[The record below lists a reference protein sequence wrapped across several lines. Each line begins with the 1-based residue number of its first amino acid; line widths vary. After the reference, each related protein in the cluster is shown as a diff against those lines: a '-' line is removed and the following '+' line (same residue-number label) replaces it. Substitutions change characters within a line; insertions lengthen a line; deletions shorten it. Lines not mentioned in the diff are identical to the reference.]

1 MTDQP
6 SEGRD
11 NFAPANEI
19 NEESFMPAD
28 GYGAEPEKRRSLA
41 SHHRSHRHHSSSG
54 SGSDA
59 GYSRSSGSYSSSDA
73 GYGRSAGDYSG
84 SDAGYGRSAGDYSGS
99 DAGYGRS
106 AGGYSESD
114 ASYGRSQGG
123 YNDGYSA
130 GYEAGYRS
138 SSHHSSRGD
147 YSDGYSAGYE
157 AGLRSSRS
165 SHSHHHSS
173 RYSDGYDDGYESG
186 HSSHHHSSRSSSHHS
201 SRSSSSSGSKPGRL
215 ASHHRSRHHHH
226 HHHHS
231 ESAQTDQNYVS
242 TYEALPIETG
252 RIGIGTEVET
262 VDLPLS
268 LEEMK
273 NLPYDDQAVRL
284 EDIRYADR
292 GGQPEDVYYADRGGR
307 PEDVYYADRGQRPE
321 DVYYA
326 DRGGRPEDVYYAD
339 REGRPE
345 DVYYTDSSRG
355 AGQQENKSQEMGRT
369 PGPLAST
376 IVAAS
381 AINPPKT
388 HDASTIESSG
398 SRRRRKKQQKRK
410 TILGVLAKILIVFIV
425 LIIASIGGLVYLR
438 YRGQK
443 AMSHNAADV
452 KLTMEKENTP
462 DDVEAIEDDGK
473 TITYKGEK
481 YRWNDNISTIL
492 FLGSDRT
499 VEQQEA
505 RESVIGINGQADTI
519 LLGVID
525 NKNKKISFINVNRD
539 TMTNVAQ
546 YTPDGDYAGDK
557 QMQICLAYSYGK
569 DNEEGCKMMASTVSN
584 LLYGIPIDAYARIS
598 YDAVPMLNDSVGGV
612 TVKVLE
618 DMSSA
623 DPALVKDAK
632 VTLTGSQ
639 ALRYIRWRNKMV
651 TETNE
656 LRMARQKQYFY
667 AFMNRTIEATRAD
680 FTLPLGLYNNAKP
693 YMTTDI
699 TPSRVTYLTS
709 KVLEYGVN
717 GDAIHSVAGSSN
729 DGASGLVEFHADD
742 VKLYEMILNT
752 FYNKVK

>member
-11 NFAPANEI
+11 NFEPANEI
-19 NEESFMPAD
+19 NEDSFMPDD

-54 SGSDA
+54 S
-59 GYSRSSGSYSSSDA
+59 SSGSYSGSGSYGSSGSSDVGYGRSSGDYSSSNA
-73 GYGRSAGDYSG
+73 GYGRSSGNYSSSDASYGRSSGNYSG
-84 SDAGYGRSAGDYSGS
+84 SDAGYGRSQ
-99 DAGYGRS
+99 
-106 AGGYSESD
+106 GGYS
-114 ASYGRSQGG
+114 
-123 YNDGYSA
+123 DGYSA

-138 SSHHSSRGD
+138 SRQRSSQGD
-147 YSDGYSAGYE
+147 YSDGYSAGFE
-157 AGLRSSRS
+157 AGYRSSHS

-173 RYSDGYDDGYESG
+173 HHSDGYDDGYESG
-186 HSSHHHSSRSSSHHS
+186 YSSHRHSSHRS
-201 SRSSSSSGSKPGRL
+201 SRSSSSGSGSKPGRL
-215 ASHHRSRHHHH
+215 ASHHRSRRHHHH
-226 HHHHS
+226 HHHT
-231 ESAQTDQNYVS
+231 EGVQTDQNYVS
-242 TYEALPIETG
+242 TYESLPIETG
-252 RIGIGTEVET
+252 RIGIGTDVEEVEIPPT
-262 VDLPLS
+262 

-284 EDIRYADR
+284 EDIRYA
-292 GGQPEDVYYADRGGR
+292 GSGQR

-326 DRGGRPEDVYYAD
+326 DRGQRPEDVYYAD
-339 REGRPE
+339 RGQRPE
-345 DVYYTDSSRG
+345 DVYYADRDRD
-355 AGQQENKSQEMGRT
+355 AGQRNDTGQDTVRI

-388 HDASTIESSG
+388 YDASTIESSG
-398 SRRRRKKQQKRK
+398 SRRRRKKQQKRQ
-410 TILGVLAKILIVFIV
+410 TLFGILTKILIFFIV
-425 LIIASIGGLVYLR
+425 LLIAAIGGLVFLR
-438 YRGQK
+438 VKGEQSMKHK
-443 AMSHNAADV
+443 AEDV
-452 KLTMEKENTP
+452 VLTMEKENTP
-462 DDVEAIEDDGK
+462 VDVEEIEDDGK

-481 YRWNDNISTIL
+481 YRWNDNVSTIL

-519 LLGVID
+519 LLSVID

-546 YTPDGDYAGDK
+546 YAPDGDYAGDK

-569 DNEEGCKMMASTVSN
+569 DNVQSCERMAAAVSN
-584 LLYGIPIDAYARIS
+584 LLFGIPIDSYVRIS

-612 TVKVLE
+612 KVEILE
-618 DMSSA
+618 DMSST
-623 DPALVKDAK
+623 DPTLVKGSE
-632 VTLTGSQ
+632 VMLVGSQ
-639 ALRYIRWRNKMV
+639 ALRYIRWRNYEV

-667 AFMNRTIEATRAD
+667 AFIKKTIEETRSNL
-680 FTLPLGLYNNAKP
+680 TVPLELYNNAKP
-693 YMTTDI
+693 YMTTNI

-709 KVLEYGVN
+709 KMLEYGVKD
-717 GDAIHSVAGSSN
+717 DAIHSVKGGSI
-729 DGASGLVEFHADD
+729 DGPTGLVEFYADD
-742 VKLYEMILNT
+742 DKLFEMVLDM
-752 FYNKVK
+752 FYIKANK

>member
-6 SEGRD
+6 SGGRD
-11 NFAPANEI
+11 NFEPVNEI
-19 NEESFMPAD
+19 SEESFMPEE
-28 GYGAEPEKRRSLA
+28 YPEEPVRRRSLA
-41 SHHRSHRHHSSSG
+41 SHHRSHRHHSSSD
-54 SGSDA
+54 S
-59 GYSRSSGSYSSSDA
+59 SSGSYSSTGSYSGSSGSYNSSGSGYNSSSGSLGNSSGQYSSPDA
-73 GYGRSAGDYSG
+73 GYGRSTGGYSG
-84 SDAGYGRSAGDYSGS
+84 SDAGYGLST
-99 DAGYGRS
+99 
-106 AGGYSESD
+106 GGYS
-114 ASYGRSQGG
+114 
-123 YNDGYSA
+123 DGYSA

-138 SSHHSSRGD
+138 SSHHSSQGD

-157 AGLRSSRS
+157 AGLRSS
-165 SHSHHHSS
+165 HSHSS
-173 RYSDGYDDGYESG
+173 RYSDDYDDGYESG
-186 HSSHHHSSRSSSHHS
+186 YSSHHHSSSHHSSHHHSSRS
-201 SRSSSSSGSKPGRL
+201 SSSSSGSKPGRL

-226 HHHHS
+226 HS
-231 ESAQTDQNYVS
+231 EIAQTDQNYVS

-252 RIGIGTEVET
+252 RIGIGTEVEA
-262 VDLPLS
+262 VEIPLT

-284 EDIRYADR
+284 EDIRYADH
-292 GGQPEDVYYADRGGR
+292 GQRPEDVYYADRGQK

-326 DRGGRPEDVYYAD
+326 DRGQRPENGYYSD
-339 REGRPE
+339 RGVNSEQRNNPNQ
-345 DVYYTDSSRG
+345 DTV
-355 AGQQENKSQEMGRT
+355 RT

-398 SRRRRKKQQKRK
+398 SRRRRKEQQKRR

-425 LIIASIGGLVYLR
+425 LIIAAIGGLVYLR

-443 AMSHNAADV
+443 AMSHDAADI
-452 KLTMEKENTP
+452 KLTMDKDNTP

-499 VEQQEA
+499 VEQQEQ

-569 DNEEGCKMMASTVSN
+569 DNEEGCEMMASTVSN
-584 LLYGIPIDAYARIS
+584 LLYGIPIDSYARIS

-632 VTLTGSQ
+632 VTLTGNQ

-680 FTLPLGLYNNAKP
+680 LTLPLGLYNNAKP

-709 KVLEYGVN
+709 KVLEYGVK
-717 GDAIHSVAGSSN
+717 GDAIHSVAGSST

>member
-11 NFAPANEI
+11 NFEPVNEI
-19 NEESFMPAD
+19 SEESFMPEE
-28 GYGAEPEKRRSLA
+28 YPEEPVRRRSLA
-41 SHHRSHRHHSSSG
+41 SHHRSHRHHSSS
-54 SGSDA
+54 D
-59 GYSRSSGSYSSSDA
+59 SSSDA
-73 GYGRSAGDYSG
+73 GYGRSTGGYSG
-84 SDAGYGRSAGDYSGS
+84 SDAGYGRST
-99 DAGYGRS
+99 
-106 AGGYSESD
+106 GGYS
-114 ASYGRSQGG
+114 
-123 YNDGYSA
+123 DGYSA

-138 SSHHSSRGD
+138 SRQHSSRGD

-157 AGLRSSRS
+157 AGLRSS
-165 SHSHHHSS
+165 HSHSS
-173 RYSDGYDDGYESG
+173 RYSDGYDDGYENGYRSSHHSSSH
-186 HSSHHHSSRSSSHHS
+186 HSSHHHSSRS
-201 SRSSSSSGSKPGRL
+201 SSSSSGSKPGRL

-226 HHHHS
+226 HHHHHT
-231 ESAQTDQNYVS
+231 ESPQTDQNYVS

-252 RIGIGTEVET
+252 RIGIGTEVEA
-262 VDLPLS
+262 VEIPLT

-284 EDIRYADR
+284 EDIRYADH
-292 GGQPEDVYYADRGGR
+292 GQRPEDVYYADRGQKPEDVYYADRGQR

-326 DRGGRPEDVYYAD
+326 DRGQRPENGYYSD
-339 REGRPE
+339 RGVNSEQRNNPNQ
-345 DVYYTDSSRG
+345 DTV
-355 AGQQENKSQEMGRT
+355 RT

-381 AINPPKT
+381 AVNPPKT
-388 HDASTIESSG
+388 RDASTIESSG
-398 SRRRRKKQQKRK
+398 SRRRRKKQQKRQ
-410 TILGVLAKILIVFIV
+410 TILGVLAKILIFFIV

-443 AMSHNAADV
+443 AMSHNAEDV
-452 KLTMEKENTP
+452 KLTMDKENTP

-499 VEQQEA
+499 VEQQEQ

-569 DNEEGCKMMASTVSN
+569 DNEEGCKMMASAVSN

-598 YDAVPMLNDSVGGV
+598 YDAVPMLNDSVGGFRSIQWW
-612 TVKVLE
+612 THRASL
-618 DMSSA
+618 A
-623 DPALVKDAK
+623 DLWR
-632 VTLTGSQ
+632 
-639 ALRYIRWRNKMV
+639 LRLQW
-651 TETNE
+651 
-656 LRMARQKQYFY
+656 
-667 AFMNRTIEATRAD
+667 
-680 FTLPLGLYNNAKP
+680 
-693 YMTTDI
+693 
-699 TPSRVTYLTS
+699 
-709 KVLEYGVN
+709 
-717 GDAIHSVAGSSN
+717 
-729 DGASGLVEFHADD
+729 
-742 VKLYEMILNT
+742 
-752 FYNKVK
+752 

>member
-6 SEGRD
+6 SEGRG
-11 NFAPANEI
+11 NFEPANEI
-19 NEESFMPAD
+19 SEESYIPVEE
-28 GYGAEPEKRRSLA
+28 YRAEPEVRRSLA
-41 SHHRSHRHHSSSG
+41 SHHRSHHHHSSSG
-54 SGSDA
+54 S
-59 GYSRSSGSYSSSDA
+59 SSGSYSSSGAGYSSSSGSYSSSGSGSGQYSSPDA
-73 GYGRSAGDYSG
+73 GYGRST
-84 SDAGYGRSAGDYSGS
+84 
-99 DAGYGRS
+99 
-106 AGGYSESD
+106 GGYS
-114 ASYGRSQGG
+114 
-123 YNDGYSA
+123 DGYSV

-138 SSHHSSRGD
+138 SHHSSQGN
-147 YSDGYSAGYE
+147 YSDGFSAGYE
-157 AGLRSSRS
+157 AGLRSSQSR
-165 SHSHHHSS
+165 SS

-186 HSSHHHSSRSSSHHS
+186 YRSSHHSSSHHSSHHHSSHH
-201 SRSSSSSGSKPGRL
+201 SSSSSGSKPGRL

-242 TYEALPIETG
+242 TFEALPIETG
-252 RIGIGTEVET
+252 RIGTEVET
-262 VDLPLS
+262 VDLPLT

-273 NLPYDDQAVRL
+273 NLPYEEQAVRL

-292 GGQPEDVYYADRGGR
+292 GQRPEDVYYADRGQR

-326 DRGGRPEDVYYAD
+326 DRGGRPEDTYYSD
-339 REGRPE
+339 RSASEGQRNN
-345 DVYYTDSSRG
+345 SG
-355 AGQQENKSQEMGRT
+355 QEMGRT

-398 SRRRRKKQQKRK
+398 SRRRRKKQQKRQ
-410 TILGVLAKILIVFIV
+410 TILGVLAKILIVFIL

-443 AMSHNAADV
+443 AMSHKAEDV
-452 KLTMEKENTP
+452 KLNMDKENTP

-481 YRWNDNISTIL
+481 YRWNDNVSTIL

-499 VEQQEA
+499 VEQQEQ
-505 RESVIGINGQADTI
+505 RESVIGTNGQADTI

-569 DNEEGCKMMASTVSN
+569 DNEEGCERMASTVSN

-632 VTLTGSQ
+632 VTLTGNQ
-639 ALRYIRWRNKMV
+639 ALRYIRWRNRMV

-667 AFMNRTIEATRAD
+667 AFINRTIEAPRAD
-680 FTLPLGLYNNAKP
+680 LTLPLGLYNNAKP

-709 KVLEYGVN
+709 KVLEYGVK
-717 GDAIHSVAGSSN
+717 GDAIHSVAGSST

>member
-1 MTDQP
+1 
-6 SEGRD
+6 
-11 NFAPANEI
+11 
-19 NEESFMPAD
+19 MPD
-28 GYGAEPEKRRSLA
+28 EGYGAEPEKRRSLA

-54 SGSDA
+54 S
-59 GYSRSSGSYSSSDA
+59 SSGSYSGSGSYGSSGNYSSSGGSDA
-73 GYGRSAGDYSG
+73 GYGRSSGNYSG
-84 SDAGYGRSAGDYSGS
+84 SDAGYGRSQ
-99 DAGYGRS
+99 
-106 AGGYSESD
+106 GGYS
-114 ASYGRSQGG
+114 A
-123 YNDGYSA
+123 GYSA

-138 SSHHSSRGD
+138 SRQRSSQGD
-147 YSDGYSAGYE
+147 YSDGYSAGFE
-157 AGLRSSRS
+157 AGYRSSHS
-165 SHSHHHSS
+165 SHSHHHSGHH
-173 RYSDGYDDGYESG
+173 SDGYDDGYESG
-186 HSSHHHSSRSSSHHS
+186 YSSHHHSSSHSSHRSSRS
-201 SRSSSSSGSKPGRL
+201 SSSSSGSKPGRL
-215 ASHHRSRHHHH
+215 ASHHRSRRHHHH
-226 HHHHS
+226 HHHT
-231 ESAQTDQNYVS
+231 EGVQTDQNYVS
-242 TYEALPIETG
+242 TYESLPIETG
-252 RIGIGTEVET
+252 RIGIGTDVEEVEIPPT
-262 VDLPLS
+262 

-273 NLPYDDQAVRL
+273 NLPYDDQAIRL
-284 EDIRYADR
+284 EDIHYA
-292 GGQPEDVYYADRGGR
+292 GSGQRPEGVYYADRGQR

-326 DRGGRPEDVYYAD
+326 DRGQRPEDVYYAD
-339 REGRPE
+339 RGQRPE
-345 DVYYTDSSRG
+345 DVYYADRG
-355 AGQQENKSQEMGRT
+355 RDAGQRNDTGQDTVRT

-398 SRRRRKKQQKRK
+398 SRRRRKKQQKRQ
-410 TILGVLAKILIVFIV
+410 TILGVLAKILIFFIV
-425 LIIASIGGLVYLR
+425 LIIAAIGGLVFLR

-443 AMSHNAADV
+443 AMTHDAADV

-462 DDVEAIEDDGK
+462 TEVEEIEDDGK

-499 VEQQEA
+499 VEQQEE

-525 NKNKKISFINVNRD
+525 NKNKKISFININRD
-539 TMTNVAQ
+539 TMTSVAQ

-569 DNEEGCKMMASTVSN
+569 DNEEGCERMASTVSN
-584 LLYGIPIDAYARIS
+584 LLYGIPIDSYARIS

-618 DMSSA
+618 DLSSA
-623 DPALVKDAK
+623 DPALVKDAN

-639 ALRYIRWRNKMV
+639 ALRYIRWSNKMV

-680 FTLPLGLYNNAKP
+680 LTLPLGLYNNAKP

-709 KVLEYGVN
+709 KVLEYGVS
-717 GDAIHSVAGSSN
+717 GEAIHSVAGSSI
-729 DGASGLVEFHADD
+729 DGANGLVEFHADD

-752 FYNKVK
+752 FYNKEK

>member
-1 MTDQP
+1 MADQP
-6 SEGRD
+6 SDGRG
-11 NFAPANEI
+11 NFEPANEI
-19 NEESFMPAD
+19 NEESFLSAD
-28 GYGAEPEKRRSLA
+28 GYGEEPERRRSLA

-54 SGSDA
+54 SYNGLD
-59 GYSRSSGSYSSSDA
+59 GYSSSGSYSSQDA
-73 GYGRSAGDYSG
+73 GYGRSS
-84 SDAGYGRSAGDYSGS
+84 
-99 DAGYGRS
+99 
-106 AGGYSESD
+106 GGYS
-114 ASYGRSQGG
+114 
-123 YNDGYSA
+123 DGYSA

-138 SSHHSSRGD
+138 SRHQSSRGG

-157 AGLRSSRS
+157 AGYRS
-165 SHSHHHSS
+165 SHSRHHSS

-186 HSSHHHSSRSSSHHS
+186 YSSHHS
-201 SRSSSSSGSKPGRL
+201 SRSSSHYSSRSSSSDRSSKPGRL

-226 HHHHS
+226 HHYT
-231 ESAQTDQNYVS
+231 ESGQTDQNYVS
-242 TYEALPIETG
+242 SMETVPIENG
-252 RIGIGTEVET
+252 RGRIGTEVEA
-262 VDLPLS
+262 VEIPLT
-268 LEEMK
+268 LDEMK

-284 EDIRYADR
+284 EDVR
-292 GGQPEDVYYADRGGR
+292 
-307 PEDVYYADRGQRPE
+307 YADRGQRPE

-326 DRGGRPEDVYYAD
+326 DRGQQPEDVYYTDRGQRPEDVYYAD
-339 REGRPE
+339 SGR
-345 DVYYTDSSRG
+345 DQGQRNDS
-355 AGQQENKSQEMGRT
+355 GQEIGRT

-388 HDASTIESSG
+388 HDASAIESSG
-398 SRRRRKKQQKRK
+398 SRRRRKKQQKRQ
-410 TILGVLAKILIVFIV
+410 TILGILAKILIFFIV
-425 LIIASIGGLVYLR
+425 LIIAAIGGLIFLR
-438 YRGQK
+438 IRGEQSMTHK
-443 AMSHNAADV
+443 AEEV
-452 KLTMEKENTP
+452 VLTMEHENTP
-462 DDVEAIEDDGK
+462 EEVEEIEDDGK

-481 YRWNDNISTIL
+481 YRWNDDISTIL

-499 VEQQEA
+499 VEQQQE

-525 NKNKKISFINVNRD
+525 NKNKKISFININRD
-539 TMTNVAQ
+539 TMTSVGQ

-569 DNEEGCKMMASTVSN
+569 DNEDGCKMMAAAVSN
-584 LLYGIPIDAYARIS
+584 FLYGIPIDSYARIS

-612 TVKVLE
+612 TVKVTE
-618 DMSSA
+618 DMTST
-623 DPALVKDAK
+623 DPAFVKDAN

-639 ALRYIRWRNKMV
+639 ALRYIRWRNHEV

-667 AFMNRTIEATRAD
+667 AFMNKTIEATRAD
-680 FTLPLGLYNNAKP
+680 LTLPLGLYNNAKP

-709 KVLEYGVN
+709 KVLEYGVS
-717 GDAIHSVAGSSN
+717 GEAIHSVAGSSV
-729 DGASGLVEFHADD
+729 DGASGLVEFHTDD

>member
-11 NFAPANEI
+11 NFEPVNEI
-19 NEESFMPAD
+19 SEESFMPEE
-28 GYGAEPEKRRSLA
+28 YPEEPVRRRSLA
-41 SHHRSHRHHSSSG
+41 SHHRSHRHHSSSDSS
-54 SGSDA
+54 SGS
-59 GYSRSSGSYSSSDA
+59 YSSTGSYSGSSGSYSSSDS
-73 GYGRSAGDYSG
+73 GYGRSS
-84 SDAGYGRSAGDYSGS
+84 
-99 DAGYGRS
+99 
-106 AGGYSESD
+106 GGYS
-114 ASYGRSQGG
+114 
-123 YNDGYSA
+123 DGYSA

-138 SSHHSSRGD
+138 SRHRSSQGG
-147 YSDGYSAGYE
+147 YSDGYSDGFEAGY
-157 AGLRSSRS
+157 RS

-186 HSSHHHSSRSSSHHS
+186 YSSSHHHSSHHS
-201 SRSSSSSGSKPGRL
+201 SRSSSHYSSSSSSSKPGRL

-226 HHHHS
+226 HT

-242 TYEALPIETG
+242 TVESLPIETA
-252 RIGIGTEVET
+252 RVGIGTEVEA
-262 VDLPLS
+262 VEIPLT

-284 EDIRYADR
+284 EDIRYADH
-292 GGQPEDVYYADRGGR
+292 GQRPEDVYYADRGQK

-321 DVYYA
+321 NGYYS
-326 DRGGRPEDVYYAD
+326 DRGVNSEQRNNPNQDTV
-339 REGRPE
+339 
-345 DVYYTDSSRG
+345 
-355 AGQQENKSQEMGRT
+355 RT

-381 AINPPKT
+381 AVNPPKT
-388 HDASTIESSG
+388 RDASTIESSG
-398 SRRRRKKQQKRK
+398 SRRRRKKQQKRQ
-410 TILGVLAKILIVFIV
+410 TILGVLAKILIFFIV

-443 AMSHNAADV
+443 AMSHKAEDV

-462 DDVEAIEDDGK
+462 DEVEEIEDDGK

-584 LLYGIPIDAYARIS
+584 LLYGIPIDSYARIS

-612 TVKVLE
+612 TVKVIE

-680 FTLPLGLYNNAKP
+680 LTLPLGLYNNAKP

-709 KVLEYGVN
+709 KVLEYGVK
-717 GDAIHSVAGSSN
+717 GDAIHSVAGSST

>member
-11 NFAPANEI
+11 NFEPANGI
-19 NEESFMPAD
+19 SEESYIPVEE
-28 GYGAEPEKRRSLA
+28 YRAEPEVRRSLA

-54 SGSDA
+54 S
-59 GYSRSSGSYSSSDA
+59 SSGSYSSSGAGYSSSSGSYSSSGSGSGQYSSPDA
-73 GYGRSAGDYSG
+73 GYGRST
-84 SDAGYGRSAGDYSGS
+84 
-99 DAGYGRS
+99 
-106 AGGYSESD
+106 GGYS
-114 ASYGRSQGG
+114 
-123 YNDGYSA
+123 DGYSA

-138 SSHHSSRGD
+138 SHHSSQGN
-147 YSDGYSAGYE
+147 YSDGFSAGYE
-157 AGLRSSRS
+157 AGLRSSQSR
-165 SHSHHHSS
+165 SS
-173 RYSDGYDDGYESG
+173 RYSDSYDDGYESG
-186 HSSHHHSSRSSSHHS
+186 YHSSHHSSSHHSSHHHSSHH
-201 SRSSSSSGSKPGRL
+201 SSSSSGSKPGRL

-252 RIGIGTEVET
+252 RIGTEVET
-262 VDLPLS
+262 VDLPLT

-273 NLPYDDQAVRL
+273 NLPYEEQAVRL

-292 GGQPEDVYYADRGGR
+292 GQRPEDVYYADRGQR

-326 DRGGRPEDVYYAD
+326 DRGGRPEDTYYSD
-339 REGRPE
+339 RSASEGQRNN
-345 DVYYTDSSRG
+345 S
-355 AGQQENKSQEMGRT
+355 GQEVGRT

-398 SRRRRKKQQKRK
+398 SRRRRKKQQKRQ
-410 TILGVLAKILIVFIV
+410 TILGVLAKILIVFIL

-443 AMSHNAADV
+443 AMSHKAEDV
-452 KLTMEKENTP
+452 KLTMDKENTP

-481 YRWNDNISTIL
+481 YRWNDNVSTIL

-499 VEQQEA
+499 VEQQEQ
-505 RESVIGINGQADTI
+505 RESVIGTNGQADTI

-569 DNEEGCKMMASTVSN
+569 DNEEGCERMASTVSN

-632 VTLTGSQ
+632 VTLTGNQ

-667 AFMNRTIEATRAD
+667 AFINRTIEATRAD
-680 FTLPLGLYNNAKP
+680 LTLPLGLYNNAKP

-709 KVLEYGVN
+709 KVLEYGVK
-717 GDAIHSVAGSSN
+717 GDAIHSVAGSST

>member
-11 NFAPANEI
+11 NFEPANEI
-19 NEESFMPAD
+19 NEDSFMPAD
-28 GYGAEPEKRRSLA
+28 GYGVEPVKRRSLA

-54 SGSDA
+54 SSSSGYKSSTG
-59 GYSRSSGSYSSSDA
+59 GYSGSSGSYSSTEGYSGGSGGYSGNSDSGYGRSNGSYSSSDA
-73 GYGRSAGDYSG
+73 GYGRSQ
-84 SDAGYGRSAGDYSGS
+84 
-99 DAGYGRS
+99 
-106 AGGYSESD
+106 GGYS
-114 ASYGRSQGG
+114 
-123 YNDGYSA
+123 DGYSA

-138 SSHHSSRGD
+138 SRQRSSQGD
-147 YSDGYSAGYE
+147 YSDGYSAGFE

-215 ASHHRSRHHHH
+215 ASHHRPRHHHH
-226 HHHHS
+226 HHHT
-231 ESAQTDQNYVS
+231 ERPQTDQNYVS
-242 TYEALPIETG
+242 TMEALPIETS
-252 RIGIGTEVET
+252 RIGIGTEVEA
-262 VDLPLS
+262 VEIPLT

-284 EDIRYADR
+284 EDIR
-292 GGQPEDVYYADRGGR
+292 YADRGGR

-326 DRGGRPEDVYYAD
+326 DRGQRQEDVYYADRGQRPEDVYYAD
-339 REGRPE
+339 RGQRPE
-345 DVYYTDSSRG
+345 DVYYTDSSQG
-355 AGQQENKSQEMGRT
+355 AGEQENQSQEMGRT

-388 HDASTIESSG
+388 RDASTIESSG

-410 TILGVLAKILIVFIV
+410 TILGVLAKILIFFIV

-443 AMSHNAADV
+443 AMSHKAEDV

-462 DDVEAIEDDGK
+462 DEVEEIEDDGK

-569 DNEEGCKMMASTVSN
+569 DNEEGCKMMASAVSN

-612 TVKVLE
+612 TVKVIE

-680 FTLPLGLYNNAKP
+680 LTLPLGLYNNAKP

-717 GDAIHSVAGSSN
+717 GDAIHSVAGSST

>member
-11 NFAPANEI
+11 NFEPANEI
-19 NEESFMPAD
+19 SEESYIPVEE
-28 GYGAEPEKRRSLA
+28 YRAEPEVRRSLA

-54 SGSDA
+54 S
-59 GYSRSSGSYSSSDA
+59 SSGSYSSSGAGYSSSSGSYSSSGSGSGQYSSPDA
-73 GYGRSAGDYSG
+73 GYGRST
-84 SDAGYGRSAGDYSGS
+84 
-99 DAGYGRS
+99 
-106 AGGYSESD
+106 GGYS
-114 ASYGRSQGG
+114 
-123 YNDGYSA
+123 DGYSA

-138 SSHHSSRGD
+138 SHHSSQGN
-147 YSDGYSAGYE
+147 YSDGFSAGYE
-157 AGLRSSRS
+157 AGLRSSQSR
-165 SHSHHHSS
+165 SS

-186 HSSHHHSSRSSSHHS
+186 YRSSHHSSSHHSSHHHS

-252 RIGIGTEVET
+252 RIGTEVET
-262 VDLPLS
+262 VDLPLT

-273 NLPYDDQAVRL
+273 NLPYEEQAVRL

-292 GGQPEDVYYADRGGR
+292 GQRPEDVYYADRGQR

-326 DRGGRPEDVYYAD
+326 DRGGRPEDTYYSD
-339 REGRPE
+339 RSASEGQRNN
-345 DVYYTDSSRG
+345 S
-355 AGQQENKSQEMGRT
+355 GQEVGRT

-398 SRRRRKKQQKRK
+398 SRRRRKKQQKRQ
-410 TILGVLAKILIVFIV
+410 TILGVLAKILIVFIL

-443 AMSHNAADV
+443 AMSHKAEDV
-452 KLTMEKENTP
+452 KLTMDKENTP

-481 YRWNDNISTIL
+481 YRWNDNVSTIL

-499 VEQQEA
+499 VEQQEQ
-505 RESVIGINGQADTI
+505 RESVIGTNGQADTI

-632 VTLTGSQ
+632 VTLTGNQ
-639 ALRYIRWRNKMV
+639 ALRYVRWRNKMV

-656 LRMARQKQYFY
+656 LRLARQKQYFY
-667 AFMNRTIEATRAD
+667 AFINRTIEATRAD
-680 FTLPLGLYNNAKP
+680 LTLPLGLYNNAKP

-709 KVLEYGVN
+709 KVLEYGVK
-717 GDAIHSVAGSSN
+717 GDAIHSVAGSST

>member
-1 MTDQP
+1 
-6 SEGRD
+6 
-11 NFAPANEI
+11 
-19 NEESFMPAD
+19 MPAD

-59 GYSRSSGSYSSSDA
+59 GYSRSSGSYSS
-73 GYGRSAGDYSG
+73 

>member
-11 NFAPANEI
+11 NFEPANEI
-19 NEESFMPAD
+19 NEESYIPVEE
-28 GYGAEPEKRRSLA
+28 YRAEPEIRRSLA

-54 SGSDA
+54 SSSESYSSSGA
-59 GYSRSSGSYSSSDA
+59 GYSSSSGSYSSSGSGSGQYSSPDA
-73 GYGRSAGDYSG
+73 GYGRSTG
-84 SDAGYGRSAGDYSGS
+84 GYG
-99 DAGYGRS
+99 
-106 AGGYSESD
+106 
-114 ASYGRSQGG
+114 
-123 YNDGYSA
+123 DGYSA

-138 SSHHSSRGD
+138 SHHSSQGN
-147 YSDGYSAGYE
+147 YSDGFSAGYE
-157 AGLRSSRS
+157 AGLRSSQSR
-165 SHSHHHSS
+165 SS
-173 RYSDGYDDGYESG
+173 RYSDSYDDGYESG
-186 HSSHHHSSRSSSHHS
+186 YHSSHHSSSHHSSHHHSSHH
-201 SRSSSSSGSKPGRL
+201 SSSSSGSKPGRL

-252 RIGIGTEVET
+252 RIGTEVET
-262 VDLPLS
+262 VDLPLT

-273 NLPYDDQAVRL
+273 NLPYEEQAVRL

-292 GGQPEDVYYADRGGR
+292 GQRPEDVYYADRGQR

-326 DRGGRPEDVYYAD
+326 DRGGRPEDTYYSD
-339 REGRPE
+339 RSASEGQRNN
-345 DVYYTDSSRG
+345 S
-355 AGQQENKSQEMGRT
+355 GQEVGRT

-398 SRRRRKKQQKRK
+398 SRRRRKKQQKRQ
-410 TILGVLAKILIVFIV
+410 TILGVLAKILIVFIL

-443 AMSHNAADV
+443 AMSHKAEDV
-452 KLTMEKENTP
+452 KLTMDKENTP

-481 YRWNDNISTIL
+481 YRWNDNVSTIL

-499 VEQQEA
+499 VEQQEQ
-505 RESVIGINGQADTI
+505 RESVIGTNGQADTI

-569 DNEEGCKMMASTVSN
+569 DNEEGCERMASTVSN

-632 VTLTGSQ
+632 VTLTGNQ

-667 AFMNRTIEATRAD
+667 AFINRTIEATRAD
-680 FTLPLGLYNNAKP
+680 LTLPLGLYNNAKP

-709 KVLEYGVN
+709 KVLEYGVK
-717 GDAIHSVAGSSN
+717 GDAIHSVAGSST

>member
-6 SEGRD
+6 SEGRG
-11 NFAPANEI
+11 NFEPANEI
-19 NEESFMPAD
+19 SEESYIPVEE
-28 GYGAEPEKRRSLA
+28 YRAEPEVRRSLA

-54 SGSDA
+54 S
-59 GYSRSSGSYSSSDA
+59 SSGSYSSSGAGYSSSSGSYSSSGSGSGQYSSPDA
-73 GYGRSAGDYSG
+73 GYGRST
-84 SDAGYGRSAGDYSGS
+84 
-99 DAGYGRS
+99 
-106 AGGYSESD
+106 GGYS
-114 ASYGRSQGG
+114 
-123 YNDGYSA
+123 DGYSV

-138 SSHHSSRGD
+138 SHHSSQGN
-147 YSDGYSAGYE
+147 YSDGFSAGYE
-157 AGLRSSRS
+157 AGLRNSQSR
-165 SHSHHHSS
+165 SS

-186 HSSHHHSSRSSSHHS
+186 YSSSRHHSSRSSSHHHS
-201 SRSSSSSGSKPGRL
+201 SHHSSSSSGSKPGRL

-252 RIGIGTEVET
+252 RIGTEVET
-262 VDLPLS
+262 VDLPLT

-273 NLPYDDQAVRL
+273 NLPYEEQAVR
-284 EDIRYADR
+284 
-292 GGQPEDVYYADRGGR
+292 PEDMYYADRGQRPEEVYYAERGQR

-321 DVYYA
+321 DM
-326 DRGGRPEDVYYAD
+326 YYAD

-345 DVYYTDSSRG
+345 DTYYSDRSASE
-355 AGQQENKSQEMGRT
+355 GQRNNSGQEVGRT

-398 SRRRRKKQQKRK
+398 SRRRRKKQQKRQ
-410 TILGVLAKILIVFIV
+410 TILGVLAKILIVFIL

-443 AMSHNAADV
+443 AMSHNAEDV
-452 KLTMEKENTP
+452 KLTMDKENTP

-499 VEQQEA
+499 VEQQEQ

-569 DNEEGCKMMASTVSN
+569 DNEEGCERMASTVSN

-632 VTLTGSQ
+632 VTLTGNQ
-639 ALRYIRWRNKMV
+639 ALRYIRWRNPMV

-667 AFMNRTIEATRAD
+667 AFINRTIEATRAD
-680 FTLPLGLYNNAKP
+680 LTLPLGLYNNAKP

-709 KVLEYGVN
+709 KVLEYGVK
-717 GDAIHSVAGSSN
+717 GDSIHSVAGSST

>member
-1 MTDQP
+1 
-6 SEGRD
+6 
-11 NFAPANEI
+11 
-19 NEESFMPAD
+19 MPAE
-28 GYGAEPEKRRSLA
+28 GYGEEPEVRRSLA
-41 SHHRSHRHHSSSG
+41 SHHRSHHHHSSSD
-54 SGSDA
+54 SGPDA
-59 GYSRSSGSYSSSDA
+59 GYSRSSGSYSRTGTVYSGSSGGYNSTEVYSGNSGGYRSSDS
-73 GYGRSAGDYSG
+73 GYGRNLGG
-84 SDAGYGRSAGDYSGS
+84 S
-99 DAGYGRS
+99 
-106 AGGYSESD
+106 SESD
-114 ASYGRSQGG
+114 TGFDRSQSG
-123 YNDGYSA
+123 YSDGYSA
-130 GYEAGYRS
+130 GYEAGYHS
-138 SSHHSSRGD
+138 SRQHSSRGD

-157 AGLRSSRS
+157 AGLRS

-186 HSSHHHSSRSSSHHS
+186 HSSHHHSSRSSSHYS
-201 SRSSSSSGSKPGRL
+201 DRSSSSSGSKPGRL
-215 ASHHRSRHHHH
+215 ASHHRPRHHHH
-226 HHHHS
+226 HHHHT
-231 ESAQTDQNYVS
+231 ESPQTDQNYVS

-252 RIGIGTEVET
+252 RIGIGTEVEA
-262 VDLPLS
+262 VEIPLT

-284 EDIRYADR
+284 EDIRYADH
-292 GGQPEDVYYADRGGR
+292 GQR

-326 DRGGRPEDVYYAD
+326 DRA
-339 REGRPE
+339 
-345 DVYYTDSSRG
+345 
-355 AGQQENKSQEMGRT
+355 QQENQSQEMGRT

-410 TILGVLAKILIVFIV
+410 TILGVLAKILIFFIV

-462 DDVEAIEDDGK
+462 DEVEEIEDDGK
-473 TITYKGEK
+473 IITYKGEK

-612 TVKVLE
+612 TVKVIE

-632 VTLTGSQ
+632 VTLNGSQ
-639 ALRYIRWRNKMV
+639 ALRYIRWRNKSV

-680 FTLPLGLYNNAKP
+680 LTLPLGLYNNAKP

-717 GDAIHSVAGSSN
+717 GDAIHSVAGSST

>member
-6 SEGRD
+6 SEGRG
-11 NFAPANEI
+11 NFEPANEI
-19 NEESFMPAD
+19 SEESYIPVEE
-28 GYGAEPEKRRSLA
+28 YRAEPEVRRSLA
-41 SHHRSHRHHSSSG
+41 SHHRSHHHHSSSG
-54 SGSDA
+54 S
-59 GYSRSSGSYSSSDA
+59 SSGSYSSSGAGYSSSSGSYSSSGSGSGQYSSPDA
-73 GYGRSAGDYSG
+73 GYGRST
-84 SDAGYGRSAGDYSGS
+84 
-99 DAGYGRS
+99 
-106 AGGYSESD
+106 GGYS
-114 ASYGRSQGG
+114 
-123 YNDGYSA
+123 DGYSV

-138 SSHHSSRGD
+138 SHHSSQGN
-147 YSDGYSAGYE
+147 YSDGFSAGYE
-157 AGLRSSRS
+157 AGLRSSQSR
-165 SHSHHHSS
+165 SS

-186 HSSHHHSSRSSSHHS
+186 YRSSHHSSSHHSSHHHSSHH
-201 SRSSSSSGSKPGRL
+201 SSSSSGSKPGRL

-242 TYEALPIETG
+242 TFEALPIETG
-252 RIGIGTEVET
+252 RIGTEVET
-262 VDLPLS
+262 VDLPLT

-273 NLPYDDQAVRL
+273 NLPYEEQAVRL

-292 GGQPEDVYYADRGGR
+292 GQRPEDVYYADRGQRPEDVYYADRGQR

-326 DRGGRPEDVYYAD
+326 DRGGRPEDTYYSD
-339 REGRPE
+339 RSASEGQRNN
-345 DVYYTDSSRG
+345 S
-355 AGQQENKSQEMGRT
+355 GQEVGRT

-388 HDASTIESSG
+388 LDASTIESSG
-398 SRRRRKKQQKRK
+398 SRRRRKKQQKRQ
-410 TILGVLAKILIVFIV
+410 TILGVLAKILIVFIL

-443 AMSHNAADV
+443 AMSHKAEDV
-452 KLTMEKENTP
+452 KLNMDKENTP

-481 YRWNDNISTIL
+481 YRWNDNVSTIL

-499 VEQQEA
+499 VEQQEQ
-505 RESVIGINGQADTI
+505 RESVIGTNGQADTI

-569 DNEEGCKMMASTVSN
+569 DNEEGCERMASTVSN

-632 VTLTGSQ
+632 VTLTGNQ
-639 ALRYIRWRNKMV
+639 ALRYIRWRNRMV

-667 AFMNRTIEATRAD
+667 AFINRTIEATRAD
-680 FTLPLGLYNNAKP
+680 LTLPLGLYNNAKP

-709 KVLEYGVN
+709 KVLEYGVK
-717 GDAIHSVAGSSN
+717 GDAIHSVAGSST

>member
-6 SEGRD
+6 SEGRG
-11 NFAPANEI
+11 NFEPANEI
-19 NEESFMPAD
+19 SEESYIPVEE
-28 GYGAEPEKRRSLA
+28 YRAEPEVRRSLA

-54 SGSDA
+54 S
-59 GYSRSSGSYSSSDA
+59 SSGSYSSSGAGYSSSTGSYSSSGSLGSSSGQYSSPDA
-73 GYGRSAGDYSG
+73 GYGRSTGGYSG
-84 SDAGYGRSAGDYSGS
+84 SEAGYGRST
-99 DAGYGRS
+99 
-106 AGGYSESD
+106 GGYS
-114 ASYGRSQGG
+114 
-123 YNDGYSA
+123 DGYSA

-138 SSHHSSRGD
+138 SHHSSQGN
-147 YSDGYSAGYE
+147 YSDGFSAGYE
-157 AGLRSSRS
+157 AGLRNSQSR
-165 SHSHHHSS
+165 SS

-186 HSSHHHSSRSSSHHS
+186 YSSSRHHSSRSSSHHHS
-201 SRSSSSSGSKPGRL
+201 SHHSSSSSGSKPGRL

-252 RIGIGTEVET
+252 RIGTEVET
-262 VDLPLS
+262 VDLPLT

-273 NLPYDDQAVRL
+273 NLPYEEQAVRL

-292 GGQPEDVYYADRGGR
+292 GQRPEDVYYADRGQRPEDVYYADRGQQ

-326 DRGGRPEDVYYAD
+326 DRGGRPEDTYYSD
-339 REGRPE
+339 RSASEGQRNN
-345 DVYYTDSSRG
+345 S
-355 AGQQENKSQEMGRT
+355 GQEVGRT

-398 SRRRRKKQQKRK
+398 SRRRRKKQQKRQ
-410 TILGVLAKILIVFIV
+410 TILGVLAKILIVFIL

-443 AMSHNAADV
+443 AMSHKAEDV
-452 KLTMEKENTP
+452 KLTMDKENTP

-481 YRWNDNISTIL
+481 YRWNDNVSTIL

-499 VEQQEA
+499 VEQQEQ
-505 RESVIGINGQADTI
+505 RESVIGTNGQADTI

-569 DNEEGCKMMASTVSN
+569 DNEEGCERMASTVSN

-632 VTLTGSQ
+632 VTLTGNQ

-667 AFMNRTIEATRAD
+667 AFINRTIEATRAD
-680 FTLPLGLYNNAKP
+680 LTLPLGLYNNAKP

-709 KVLEYGVN
+709 KVLEYGVK
-717 GDAIHSVAGSSN
+717 GDAIHSVAGSST

>member
-6 SEGRD
+6 SGGRD
-11 NFAPANEI
+11 NFEPASEI
-19 NEESFMPAD
+19 SEESYIPVEE
-28 GYGAEPEKRRSLA
+28 YRAEPEVRRSLA
-41 SHHRSHRHHSSSG
+41 SHHRSHRHHSSSD
-54 SGSDA
+54 S
-59 GYSRSSGSYSSSDA
+59 SSGSYSSTGSYSGSSGSYNSSGSGYNSSSGSLGNSSGQYSSPDA
-73 GYGRSAGDYSG
+73 GYGRSTGGYSG
-84 SDAGYGRSAGDYSGS
+84 SDAGYGLST
-99 DAGYGRS
+99 
-106 AGGYSESD
+106 GGYS
-114 ASYGRSQGG
+114 
-123 YNDGYSA
+123 DGYSA

-138 SSHHSSRGD
+138 SSHHSSQGD

-157 AGLRSSRS
+157 AGLRSSHS

-186 HSSHHHSSRSSSHHS
+186 HSSHHHSSRSSSHYS

-226 HHHHS
+226 HHHT
-231 ESAQTDQNYVS
+231 ESPQTDQNYVN
-242 TYEALPIETG
+242 TVEALPIENG
-252 RIGIGTEVET
+252 RIGIGTDVEA
-262 VDLPLS
+262 VEIPLT

-284 EDIRYADR
+284 EDIRYADH
-292 GGQPEDVYYADRGGR
+292 GQRPEDVYYADRGQKPEDVYYADRGQR

-326 DRGGRPEDVYYAD
+326 DRGQRPEDGYYSD
-339 REGRPE
+339 RGVNSEQRNNPNQ
-345 DVYYTDSSRG
+345 DV
-355 AGQQENKSQEMGRT
+355 GRT

-388 HDASTIESSG
+388 RDASTIESSG
-398 SRRRRKKQQKRK
+398 SRRRRKKQQKRQ
-410 TILGVLAKILIVFIV
+410 TILGVLAKILIFFIV

-443 AMSHNAADV
+443 AMSHNAEDV
-452 KLTMEKENTP
+452 KLTMDKENTP

-499 VEQQEA
+499 VEQQEK

-584 LLYGIPIDAYARIS
+584 LLYGIPIDSYARIS

-632 VTLTGSQ
+632 VTLTGNQ

-680 FTLPLGLYNNAKP
+680 LTLPLGLYNNAKP

-709 KVLEYGVN
+709 KVLEYGVK
-717 GDAIHSVAGSSN
+717 GDAIHSVAGSST

>member
-11 NFAPANEI
+11 NFEPVNEI
-19 NEESFMPAD
+19 SEESYIPVEE
-28 GYGAEPEKRRSLA
+28 YREEPEVRRSLA

-54 SGSDA
+54 S
-59 GYSRSSGSYSSSDA
+59 SSGSYSSTES
-73 GYGRSAGDYSG
+73 YSGSSGSYNSTEAYSGG
-84 SDAGYGRSAGDYSGS
+84 SDAGYGRSSGSYGGS

-106 AGGYSESD
+106 SGGYGGSD
-114 ASYGRSQGG
+114 TGYGRSSGG
-123 YNDGYSA
+123 YDDGYSA

-138 SSHHSSRGD
+138 SRQHSSQGD
-147 YSDGYSAGYE
+147 YSDGFSAGYE
-157 AGLRSSRS
+157 AGYRS
-165 SHSHHHSS
+165 SHSSHSRHHSS
-173 RYSDGYDDGYESG
+173 RYSDDYDDGYESG
-186 HSSHHHSSRSSSHHS
+186 YSSHHHSSRSSRHHS
-201 SRSSSSSGSKPGRL
+201 SRSSSSSSGSKPGRL

-226 HHHHS
+226 HHS
-231 ESAQTDQNYVS
+231 EIAQTDQNYVS

-252 RIGIGTEVET
+252 RIGIGTEVEA
-262 VDLPLS
+262 VEIPLT

-292 GGQPEDVYYADRGGR
+292 GQRPEDVYYADRGQRPEDVYYADRGQR

-326 DRGGRPEDVYYAD
+326 DRGGHPEDTYYSD
-339 REGRPE
+339 RSVSEGQRNN
-345 DVYYTDSSRG
+345 SG
-355 AGQQENKSQEMGRT
+355 QEMGRT

-388 HDASTIESSG
+388 RDASTIESSG
-398 SRRRRKKQQKRK
+398 SRRRRKKQQKRQ
-410 TILGVLAKILIVFIV
+410 TILGVLAKILIFFIV

-443 AMSHNAADV
+443 AMSHNAEDV
-452 KLTMEKENTP
+452 KLTMDKENTP

-499 VEQQEA
+499 VEQQEK

-569 DNEEGCKMMASTVSN
+569 DNEEGCEMMASTVSN
-584 LLYGIPIDAYARIS
+584 LLYGIPIDSYARIS

-632 VTLTGSQ
+632 VTLTGNQ

-680 FTLPLGLYNNAKP
+680 LTLPLGLYNNAKP

-709 KVLEYGVN
+709 KVLEYGVK
-717 GDAIHSVAGSSN
+717 GDAIHSVAGSST

>member
-11 NFAPANEI
+11 NFEPANEI
-19 NEESFMPAD
+19 NEDSFMPDD

-54 SGSDA
+54 SSSSSYRSSTG
-59 GYSRSSGSYSSSDA
+59 GYSGSSGSYNSTEVYSGSSGGYSGNSDSGYGRSNGSYSSSDA
-73 GYGRSAGDYSG
+73 GYGRSQ
-84 SDAGYGRSAGDYSGS
+84 
-99 DAGYGRS
+99 
-106 AGGYSESD
+106 GGYS
-114 ASYGRSQGG
+114 
-123 YNDGYSA
+123 DGYSA

-138 SSHHSSRGD
+138 SRQRSSQGD
-147 YSDGYSAGYE
+147 YSDGYSAGFE
-157 AGLRSSRS
+157 AGYRSSHS

-173 RYSDGYDDGYESG
+173 HHSDGYDDGYESG
-186 HSSHHHSSRSSSHHS
+186 YSSSRHHSSRSSSHHS
-201 SRSSSSSGSKPGRL
+201 SRSSSSSSGSKPGRL

-226 HHHHS
+226 HHS
-231 ESAQTDQNYVS
+231 ESPQTDQNYVS
-242 TYEALPIETG
+242 TVESLPIEAD
-252 RIGIGTEVET
+252 RIGIGTDVEA
-262 VDLPLS
+262 VEIPLT

-273 NLPYDDQAVRL
+273 NLPYDDQTIRL
-284 EDIRYADR
+284 EDIRYA
-292 GGQPEDVYYADRGGR
+292 GS
-307 PEDVYYADRGQRPE
+307 GQRPE

-326 DRGGRPEDVYYAD
+326 DRGGSPENGYYSD
-339 REGRPE
+339 RSVNSEQRSNSNQ
-345 DVYYTDSSRG
+345 DTV
-355 AGQQENKSQEMGRT
+355 RT

-398 SRRRRKKQQKRK
+398 SRRRRKKQQKRQ
-410 TILGVLAKILIVFIV
+410 TILGVLAKILIFFIV
-425 LIIASIGGLVYLR
+425 LIIAAIGGLVYLR

-443 AMSHNAADV
+443 AMSHDAEEV

-462 DDVEAIEDDGK
+462 AEVEEIEDDGK

-499 VEQQEA
+499 VEQQEE

-525 NKNKKISFINVNRD
+525 NKNKKISFININRD
-539 TMTNVAQ
+539 TMTSVAQ

-569 DNEEGCKMMASTVSN
+569 DNEEGCERMASTVSN
-584 LLYGIPIDAYARIS
+584 LLYGIPIDSYARIS

-618 DMSSA
+618 DLSSA
-623 DPALVKDAK
+623 DPALVKDAN

-680 FTLPLGLYNNAKP
+680 LTLPLGLYNNAKP

-709 KVLEYGVN
+709 KVLEYGVS
-717 GDAIHSVAGSSN
+717 GDSIHSVAGSSI

>member
-6 SEGRD
+6 SGGRD
-11 NFAPANEI
+11 NYEPANEI
-19 NEESFMPAD
+19 SEENFMSEEYPE
-28 GYGAEPEKRRSLA
+28 EPVRRRSLA
-41 SHHRSHRHHSSSG
+41 SHHRSHRHHSSSD
-54 SGSDA
+54 S
-59 GYSRSSGSYSSSDA
+59 SSGSYSSTGSYSGSSGSYNSSGSGYNSSSGSLGNSSGQYSSPDA
-73 GYGRSAGDYSG
+73 GYGRSTGGYSG
-84 SDAGYGRSAGDYSGS
+84 SDAGYGLST
-99 DAGYGRS
+99 
-106 AGGYSESD
+106 GGYS
-114 ASYGRSQGG
+114 
-123 YNDGYSA
+123 DGYSA

-138 SSHHSSRGD
+138 SSHHSSQGD

-157 AGLRSSRS
+157 AGLRSS
-165 SHSHHHSS
+165 HSHSS

-186 HSSHHHSSRSSSHHS
+186 YRSSHHSSSHHSSHHHSSRS
-201 SRSSSSSGSKPGRL
+201 SSSSSGSKPGRL

-231 ESAQTDQNYVS
+231 EIAQTDQNYVS

-252 RIGIGTEVET
+252 RIGIGTEVEA
-262 VDLPLS
+262 VEIPLT

-292 GGQPEDVYYADRGGR
+292 GQR

-326 DRGGRPEDVYYAD
+326 DRGQRPEDVYYAD
-339 REGRPE
+339 RGQRQEDVYYADRGGRPE
-345 DVYYTDSSRG
+345 DTYYSDRSISE
-355 AGQQENKSQEMGRT
+355 GQRNNSGQELGRT

-381 AINPPKT
+381 AVNPPKT
-388 HDASTIESSG
+388 RDASTIESSG
-398 SRRRRKKQQKRK
+398 SRRRRKKQQKRQ
-410 TILGVLAKILIVFIV
+410 TILGVLAKILIFFIV

-443 AMSHNAADV
+443 AMSHNAEDV
-452 KLTMEKENTP
+452 KLTMDKENTP

-499 VEQQEA
+499 VEQQEK

-584 LLYGIPIDAYARIS
+584 LLYGIPIDSYARIS

-632 VTLTGSQ
+632 VTLTGNQ

-680 FTLPLGLYNNAKP
+680 LTLPLGLYNNAKP

-709 KVLEYGVN
+709 KVLEYGVK
-717 GDAIHSVAGSSN
+717 GDAIHSVAGSST

>member
-11 NFAPANEI
+11 NFEPANEI
-19 NEESFMPAD
+19 NEDSFMPAD
-28 GYGAEPEKRRSLA
+28 GYGVEPVKRRSLA

-54 SGSDA
+54 SSSSGYKSSTG
-59 GYSRSSGSYSSSDA
+59 GYSGSSGSYSSTEGYSGGSGGYSGNSDSGYGRSNGSYSSSDA
-73 GYGRSAGDYSG
+73 GYGRSQ
-84 SDAGYGRSAGDYSGS
+84 
-99 DAGYGRS
+99 
-106 AGGYSESD
+106 GGYS
-114 ASYGRSQGG
+114 
-123 YNDGYSA
+123 DGYSA

-138 SSHHSSRGD
+138 SRQRSSQGD
-147 YSDGYSAGYE
+147 YSDGYSAGFE

-215 ASHHRSRHHHH
+215 ASHHRPRHHHH
-226 HHHHS
+226 HHHT
-231 ESAQTDQNYVS
+231 ERPQTDQNYVS
-242 TYEALPIETG
+242 TMEALPIETS
-252 RIGIGTEVET
+252 RIGIGTEVEA
-262 VDLPLS
+262 VEIPLT

-284 EDIRYADR
+284 EDIR
-292 GGQPEDVYYADRGGR
+292 YADRGGR

-326 DRGGRPEDVYYAD
+326 DRGQRQEDVYYADRGQRPEDVYYAD
-339 REGRPE
+339 RGQRPE
-345 DVYYTDSSRG
+345 DVYYTDSSQG
-355 AGQQENKSQEMGRT
+355 AGEQENQSQEMGRT

-388 HDASTIESSG
+388 RDASTIESSG

-410 TILGVLAKILIVFIV
+410 TILGVLAKILIFFIV

-443 AMSHNAADV
+443 AMSHKAEDV

-462 DDVEAIEDDGK
+462 DEVEEIEDDGK

-569 DNEEGCKMMASTVSN
+569 DNEEGCKMMASAVSN

-612 TVKVLE
+612 TVKVIE

-656 LRMARQKQYFY
+656 LRMVRQKQYFY

-680 FTLPLGLYNNAKP
+680 LTLPLGLYNNAKP

-717 GDAIHSVAGSSN
+717 GDAIHSVAGSST

>member
-11 NFAPANEI
+11 NFEPANGI
-19 NEESFMPAD
+19 SEESYIPVEE
-28 GYGAEPEKRRSLA
+28 YRAEPEVRRSLA

-54 SGSDA
+54 S
-59 GYSRSSGSYSSSDA
+59 SSGSYSSSGAGYSSSSGSYSSSGSGSGQYSSPDA
-73 GYGRSAGDYSG
+73 GYGRST
-84 SDAGYGRSAGDYSGS
+84 
-99 DAGYGRS
+99 
-106 AGGYSESD
+106 GGYS
-114 ASYGRSQGG
+114 
-123 YNDGYSA
+123 DGYSA

-138 SSHHSSRGD
+138 SHHSSQGN
-147 YSDGYSAGYE
+147 YSDGFSAGYE
-157 AGLRSSRS
+157 AGLRSSQSR
-165 SHSHHHSS
+165 SS
-173 RYSDGYDDGYESG
+173 RYSDSYDDGYESG
-186 HSSHHHSSRSSSHHS
+186 YHSSHHSSSHHSSHHHSSHH
-201 SRSSSSSGSKPGRL
+201 SSSSSGSKPGRL

-231 ESAQTDQNYVS
+231 ESAQTDQNYVG

-252 RIGIGTEVET
+252 RIGTEVET
-262 VDLPLS
+262 VDLPLT

-273 NLPYDDQAVRL
+273 NLPYEEQAVRL

-292 GGQPEDVYYADRGGR
+292 GQRPEDVYYADRGQR

-326 DRGGRPEDVYYAD
+326 DRGGRPEDTYYSD
-339 REGRPE
+339 RSASEGQRNN
-345 DVYYTDSSRG
+345 S
-355 AGQQENKSQEMGRT
+355 GQEVGRT

-398 SRRRRKKQQKRK
+398 SRRRRKKQQKRQ
-410 TILGVLAKILIVFIV
+410 TILGVLAKILIVFIL

-443 AMSHNAADV
+443 AMSHKAEDV
-452 KLTMEKENTP
+452 KLTMDKENTP

-481 YRWNDNISTIL
+481 YRWNDNVSTIL

-499 VEQQEA
+499 VEQQEQ
-505 RESVIGINGQADTI
+505 RESVIGTNGQADTI

-569 DNEEGCKMMASTVSN
+569 DNEEGCERMASTVSN

-623 DPALVKDAK
+623 DPALIKDAK
-632 VTLTGSQ
+632 VTLTGNQ

-667 AFMNRTIEATRAD
+667 AFINRTIEATRAD
-680 FTLPLGLYNNAKP
+680 LTLPLGLYNNAKP

-709 KVLEYGVN
+709 KVLEYGVK
-717 GDAIHSVAGSSN
+717 GDAIHSVAGSST

>member
-1 MTDQP
+1 MADQP
-6 SEGRD
+6 SDGRE
-11 NFAPANEI
+11 NFEPANEI
-19 NEESFMPAD
+19 NEESFLSAD
-28 GYGAEPEKRRSLA
+28 GYGEEPERRRSLA

-54 SGSDA
+54 S
-59 GYSRSSGSYSSSDA
+59 YSSSDS
-73 GYGRSAGDYSG
+73 GYGRSS
-84 SDAGYGRSAGDYSGS
+84 
-99 DAGYGRS
+99 
-106 AGGYSESD
+106 GGYS
-114 ASYGRSQGG
+114 
-123 YNDGYSA
+123 DGYSA

-138 SSHHSSRGD
+138 SHSR
-147 YSDGYSAGYE
+147 
-157 AGLRSSRS
+157 
-165 SHSHHHSS
+165 HHSS

-186 HSSHHHSSRSSSHHS
+186 YSSHHSSHHS
-201 SRSSSSSGSKPGRL
+201 SRSSSHYSSSSDRSSKPGRL

-226 HHHHS
+226 HHYT
-231 ESAQTDQNYVS
+231 ESGQTDQNYVS
-242 TYEALPIETG
+242 SMETVPIETG
-252 RIGIGTEVET
+252 RGRIGTEVEA
-262 VDLPLS
+262 VEIPLT
-268 LEEMK
+268 LDDMK

-284 EDIRYADR
+284 EDVR
-292 GGQPEDVYYADRGGR
+292 
-307 PEDVYYADRGQRPE
+307 YADRGQRPE

-326 DRGGRPEDVYYAD
+326 DSGRDQ
-339 REGRPE
+339 GRRN
-345 DVYYTDSSRG
+345 DS
-355 AGQQENKSQEMGRT
+355 GQEIGRA

-388 HDASTIESSG
+388 HDASAIESSG
-398 SRRRRKKQQKRK
+398 SRRRRKKQQKRQ
-410 TILGVLAKILIVFIV
+410 TILGILAKILIFFIV
-425 LIIASIGGLVYLR
+425 LIIAAIGGLIFLR
-438 YRGQK
+438 IRGEQSMTHK
-443 AMSHNAADV
+443 AEEV
-452 KLTMEKENTP
+452 VLTMEHENTP
-462 DDVEAIEDDGK
+462 EEVEEIEDDGK

-481 YRWNDNISTIL
+481 YRWNDDISTIL

-499 VEQQEA
+499 VEQQQE

-525 NKNKKISFINVNRD
+525 NKNKKISFININRD
-539 TMTNVAQ
+539 TMTSVGQ

-569 DNEEGCKMMASTVSN
+569 DNEDGCKMMAAAVSN
-584 LLYGIPIDAYARIS
+584 FLYGIPIDSYARIS

-612 TVKVLE
+612 TVKVTE
-618 DMSSA
+618 DMTST
-623 DPALVKDAK
+623 DPAFVKDAN

-639 ALRYIRWRNKMV
+639 ALRYIRWRNHEV

-667 AFMNRTIEATRAD
+667 AFMNKTIEATRAD
-680 FTLPLGLYNNAKP
+680 LTLPLGLYNNAKP

-709 KVLEYGVN
+709 KVLEYGVS
-717 GDAIHSVAGSSN
+717 GEAIHSVAGSSI

>member
-1 MTDQP
+1 VNT
-6 SEGRD
+6 
-11 NFAPANEI
+11 
-19 NEESFMPAD
+19 
-28 GYGAEPEKRRSLA
+28 
-41 SHHRSHRHHSSSG
+41 
-54 SGSDA
+54 
-59 GYSRSSGSYSSSDA
+59 
-73 GYGRSAGDYSG
+73 
-84 SDAGYGRSAGDYSGS
+84 
-99 DAGYGRS
+99 
-106 AGGYSESD
+106 
-114 ASYGRSQGG
+114 
-123 YNDGYSA
+123 
-130 GYEAGYRS
+130 
-138 SSHHSSRGD
+138 
-147 YSDGYSAGYE
+147 
-157 AGLRSSRS
+157 
-165 SHSHHHSS
+165 
-173 RYSDGYDDGYESG
+173 
-186 HSSHHHSSRSSSHHS
+186 
-201 SRSSSSSGSKPGRL
+201 
-215 ASHHRSRHHHH
+215 
-226 HHHHS
+226 
-231 ESAQTDQNYVS
+231 V
-242 TYEALPIETG
+242 EALPIETG
-252 RIGIGTEVET
+252 RIGIGTDVEA
-262 VDLPLS
+262 VEIPLT

-292 GGQPEDVYYADRGGR
+292 GGR
-307 PEDVYYADRGQRPE
+307 PEDVYYADRVQRPEDVYYADRVQRPE

-326 DRGGRPEDVYYAD
+326 DRGGRPEDTYYSD
-339 REGRPE
+339 RSVSEGQRNN
-345 DVYYTDSSRG
+345 SG
-355 AGQQENKSQEMGRT
+355 QEMGRT

-381 AINPPKT
+381 AVNPPKT

-398 SRRRRKKQQKRK
+398 SRQRRKKQQKRQ
-410 TILGVLAKILIVFIV
+410 TILGVLAKILIFFIV
-425 LIIASIGGLVYLR
+425 LIIAAIGGLVYLR

-443 AMSHNAADV
+443 VMSHDAADI
-452 KLTMEKENTP
+452 KLTMDKDNTP

-632 VTLTGSQ
+632 VTLTGNQ

-680 FTLPLGLYNNAKP
+680 LTLPLGLYNNAKP

-717 GDAIHSVAGSSN
+717 GDAIHSVAGSST

>member
-6 SEGRD
+6 SEGRG
-11 NFAPANEI
+11 NFEPVNEI
-19 NEESFMPAD
+19 SEESYIPVEE
-28 GYGAEPEKRRSLA
+28 YRAEPEVRRSLA
-41 SHHRSHRHHSSSG
+41 SHHRSHRHHSSS
-54 SGSDA
+54 D
-59 GYSRSSGSYSSSDA
+59 SSSDA
-73 GYGRSAGDYSG
+73 GYGRSTGGYSG
-84 SDAGYGRSAGDYSGS
+84 SDAGYGRST
-99 DAGYGRS
+99 
-106 AGGYSESD
+106 GGYS
-114 ASYGRSQGG
+114 
-123 YNDGYSA
+123 DGYSA

-138 SSHHSSRGD
+138 SRQHSSQGD

-157 AGLRSSRS
+157 AGLRSS
-165 SHSHHHSS
+165 HSHSS

-186 HSSHHHSSRSSSHHS
+186 YRSSHHSSSHHS
-201 SRSSSSSGSKPGRL
+201 SHHSSRSSSSSSGSKPGRL

-226 HHHHS
+226 HT
-231 ESAQTDQNYVS
+231 ESPQTDQNYVS

-252 RIGIGTEVET
+252 RIGIGTEVEA
-262 VDLPLS
+262 VEIPLT

-284 EDIRYADR
+284 EDIRYADH
-292 GGQPEDVYYADRGGR
+292 GQR

-326 DRGGRPEDVYYAD
+326 DRGQRPEDVYYAD
-339 REGRPE
+339 RGQRPE
-345 DVYYTDSSRG
+345 NGYYSDRG
-355 AGQQENKSQEMGRT
+355 VNSEQRNNPNQDTVRT

-381 AINPPKT
+381 AVNPPKT
-388 HDASTIESSG
+388 RDASTIESSG
-398 SRRRRKKQQKRK
+398 SRRRRKKQQKRQ
-410 TILGVLAKILIVFIV
+410 TILGVLAKILIFFIV

-443 AMSHNAADV
+443 AMSHNAEDV
-452 KLTMEKENTP
+452 KLTMDKENTP

-584 LLYGIPIDAYARIS
+584 LLYGIPIDSYARIS

-612 TVKVLE
+612 TVKVIE

-680 FTLPLGLYNNAKP
+680 LTLPLGLYNNAKP

-709 KVLEYGVN
+709 KVLEYGVK
-717 GDAIHSVAGSSN
+717 GDAIHSVAGSST

>member
-6 SEGRD
+6 SEGRG
-11 NFAPANEI
+11 NFEPANEI
-19 NEESFMPAD
+19 SEEGYMPVEE
-28 GYGAEPEKRRSLA
+28 YRAEPEVRRSLA

-54 SGSDA
+54 S
-59 GYSRSSGSYSSSDA
+59 SSGSYSSSGAGYSSSSGSYSSSGSGSGQYSSPDA
-73 GYGRSAGDYSG
+73 GYGRST
-84 SDAGYGRSAGDYSGS
+84 
-99 DAGYGRS
+99 
-106 AGGYSESD
+106 GGYS
-114 ASYGRSQGG
+114 
-123 YNDGYSA
+123 DGYSA

-138 SSHHSSRGD
+138 SHHSSQGN
-147 YSDGYSAGYE
+147 YSDGFSAGYE
-157 AGLRSSRS
+157 AGLRSSQSR
-165 SHSHHHSS
+165 SS

-186 HSSHHHSSRSSSHHS
+186 YHSSHHSSSHHSSHHHSSHH
-201 SRSSSSSGSKPGRL
+201 SSSSSGSKPGRL

-231 ESAQTDQNYVS
+231 ESAQTDQNYVG

-252 RIGIGTEVET
+252 RIGTEVET
-262 VDLPLS
+262 VDLPLT

-273 NLPYDDQAVRL
+273 NLPYEEQAVRL

-292 GGQPEDVYYADRGGR
+292 GQR

-326 DRGGRPEDVYYAD
+326 DREQRPEDVYYAD
-339 REGRPE
+339 RGGRPE
-345 DVYYTDSSRG
+345 DTYYSDRSV
-355 AGQQENKSQEMGRT
+355 AEGQGNNPSQEIGRT

-388 HDASTIESSG
+388 LDASTIESSG
-398 SRRRRKKQQKRK
+398 SRRRRKKQQKRQ
-410 TILGVLAKILIVFIV
+410 TILGVLAKILIVFIL

-443 AMSHNAADV
+443 AMSHKAEDV
-452 KLTMEKENTP
+452 KLNMDKENTP

-481 YRWNDNISTIL
+481 YRWNDNVSTIL

-499 VEQQEA
+499 VEQQEQ

-569 DNEEGCKMMASTVSN
+569 DNEEGCERMASTVSN

-632 VTLTGSQ
+632 VTLTGNQ
-639 ALRYIRWRNKMV
+639 ALRYIRWRNRMV

-667 AFMNRTIEATRAD
+667 AFINRTIEATRAD
-680 FTLPLGLYNNAKP
+680 LTLPLGLYNNAKP

-709 KVLEYGVN
+709 KVLEYGVK
-717 GDAIHSVAGSSN
+717 GDAIHSVAGSST

>member
-6 SEGRD
+6 SGGRD
-11 NFAPANEI
+11 DYEPANEI
-19 NEESFMPAD
+19 SEESFMPEE
-28 GYGAEPEKRRSLA
+28 YPEEPVRRRSLA
-41 SHHRSHRHHSSSG
+41 SHHRSHRHHSSSD
-54 SGSDA
+54 S
-59 GYSRSSGSYSSSDA
+59 SSGSYSSTGSYSGSSGSYNSSGSGYNSSSGSLGNSSGQYSSPDA
-73 GYGRSAGDYSG
+73 GYGRSTGGYSG
-84 SDAGYGRSAGDYSGS
+84 SDAGYGLST
-99 DAGYGRS
+99 
-106 AGGYSESD
+106 GGYS
-114 ASYGRSQGG
+114 
-123 YNDGYSA
+123 DGYSA

-138 SSHHSSRGD
+138 SSSHHSSQGD

-157 AGLRSSRS
+157 AGLRSS
-165 SHSHHHSS
+165 HSHSS

-186 HSSHHHSSRSSSHHS
+186 HRSSHHSSSHHSSHHHSSRS
-201 SRSSSSSGSKPGRL
+201 SSSSSGSKPGRL

-231 ESAQTDQNYVS
+231 EIAQIDQNYVS

-252 RIGIGTEVET
+252 RIGIGTEVEA
-262 VDLPLS
+262 VEIPLT

-284 EDIRYADR
+284 EDIRYADH
-292 GGQPEDVYYADRGGR
+292 GQRPEDVYYADRGQRPEDVYYADRGQR

-326 DRGGRPEDVYYAD
+326 DRGGHPEDTYYSD
-339 REGRPE
+339 RSVSEGQRNN
-345 DVYYTDSSRG
+345 SG
-355 AGQQENKSQEMGRT
+355 QEMGRT

-388 HDASTIESSG
+388 RDASTIESSG
-398 SRRRRKKQQKRK
+398 SRRRRKKQQKRQ
-410 TILGVLAKILIVFIV
+410 TILGVLAKILIFFIV

-443 AMSHNAADV
+443 AMSHKAEDV

-462 DDVEAIEDDGK
+462 DEVEEIEDDGK

-569 DNEEGCKMMASTVSN
+569 DNEEGCEMMASTVSN
-584 LLYGIPIDAYARIS
+584 LLYGIPIDSYARIS

-632 VTLTGSQ
+632 VTLTGNQ

-680 FTLPLGLYNNAKP
+680 LTLPLGLYNNAKP

-709 KVLEYGVN
+709 KVLEYGVK
-717 GDAIHSVAGSSN
+717 GDAIHSVAGSST

>member
-6 SEGRD
+6 SEGRG
-11 NFAPANEI
+11 NFEPVNEI
-19 NEESFMPAD
+19 SEESFMPEE
-28 GYGAEPEKRRSLA
+28 YPEEPVRRRSLA

-54 SGSDA
+54 SYSSSGSS
-59 GYSRSSGSYSSSDA
+59 GNYSSSGSYSSSDS
-73 GYGRSAGDYSG
+73 GYGRSS
-84 SDAGYGRSAGDYSGS
+84 
-99 DAGYGRS
+99 
-106 AGGYSESD
+106 GGYS
-114 ASYGRSQGG
+114 
-123 YNDGYSA
+123 DGYSA

-138 SSHHSSRGD
+138 SRHQSSQGG
-147 YSDGYSAGYE
+147 YSDGYSDGFEAGY
-157 AGLRSSRS
+157 RS

-186 HSSHHHSSRSSSHHS
+186 YSSSHHHSSRSSSHY
-201 SRSSSSSGSKPGRL
+201 SSSSSSSKPGRL

-226 HHHHS
+226 HHHS

-242 TYEALPIETG
+242 TVESLPIETA
-252 RIGIGTEVET
+252 RVGIGTEVEA
-262 VDLPLS
+262 VEIPLT

-273 NLPYDDQAVRL
+273 NLPYDDQAV
-284 EDIRYADR
+284 
-292 GGQPEDVYYADRGGR
+292 R

-321 DVYYA
+321 DVYYTDRGQRPEDTYYA
-326 DRGGRPEDVYYAD
+326 DRGQRPEDVYYAD
-339 REGRPE
+339 SSANAGRQNEPGP
-345 DVYYTDSSRG
+345 DT
-355 AGQQENKSQEMGRT
+355 ART
-369 PGPLAST
+369 PGPLAAT

-381 AINPPKT
+381 AVNPPKT

-398 SRRRRKKQQKRK
+398 SRRRRKKMQKRQ
-410 TILGVLAKILIVFIV
+410 TILGVLAKILIVFII
-425 LIIASIGGLVYLR
+425 LIIAAIGGLVFLR
-438 YRGQK
+438 IRGEQSMKHK
-443 AMSHNAADV
+443 AEEV
-452 KLTMEKENTP
+452 VLTMEHENTP
-462 DDVEAIEDDGK
+462 EEVEEIEDDGK

-481 YRWNDNISTIL
+481 YRWNDDISTIL

-499 VEQQEA
+499 VEQQGQ

-525 NKNKKISFINVNRD
+525 NKNKKISFININRD
-539 TMTNVAQ
+539 TMTSVGQ

-569 DNEEGCKMMASTVSN
+569 DNEDGCKMMAAAVSN
-584 LLYGIPIDAYARIS
+584 FLYGIPIDSYARIS

-612 TVKVLE
+612 TVKVTE
-618 DMSSA
+618 DMTST
-623 DPALVKDAK
+623 DPAFVKDAN

-639 ALRYIRWRNKMV
+639 ALRYIRWRNHEV

-667 AFMNRTIEATRAD
+667 AFMNKTIEATRAD
-680 FTLPLGLYNNAKP
+680 LTLPLGLYNNAKP

-709 KVLEYGVN
+709 KVLEYGVS
-717 GDAIHSVAGSSN
+717 GEAIHSVAGSSI

>member
-1 MTDQP
+1 
-6 SEGRD
+6 
-11 NFAPANEI
+11 
-19 NEESFMPAD
+19 MPAD

>member
-6 SEGRD
+6 SEGRG
-11 NFAPANEI
+11 NFEPANEI
-19 NEESFMPAD
+19 SEESYIPVEE
-28 GYGAEPEKRRSLA
+28 YRAEPEVRRSLA

-54 SGSDA
+54 S
-59 GYSRSSGSYSSSDA
+59 SSGSYSSSGAGYSSSTGSYSSSGSLGSSSGQYSSPDA
-73 GYGRSAGDYSG
+73 GYGRSTGGYSG
-84 SDAGYGRSAGDYSGS
+84 SEAGYGRST
-99 DAGYGRS
+99 
-106 AGGYSESD
+106 GGYS
-114 ASYGRSQGG
+114 
-123 YNDGYSA
+123 DGYSA

-138 SSHHSSRGD
+138 SHHSSQGN
-147 YSDGYSAGYE
+147 YSDGFSAGYE
-157 AGLRSSRS
+157 AGLRNSQSR
-165 SHSHHHSS
+165 SS

-186 HSSHHHSSRSSSHHS
+186 YSSSRHHSSRSSSHHHS
-201 SRSSSSSGSKPGRL
+201 SHHSSSSSGSKPGRL

-252 RIGIGTEVET
+252 RIGTEVET
-262 VDLPLS
+262 VDLPLT

-273 NLPYDDQAVRL
+273 NLPYEEQAVRL

-292 GGQPEDVYYADRGGR
+292 GQRPEDVYYADRGQRPEDVYYADRGQQ

-326 DRGGRPEDVYYAD
+326 DRGGRPEDTYYSD
-339 REGRPE
+339 RSASEGQRNN
-345 DVYYTDSSRG
+345 S
-355 AGQQENKSQEMGRT
+355 GQEVGRT

-398 SRRRRKKQQKRK
+398 SRRRRKKQQKRQ
-410 TILGVLAKILIVFIV
+410 TILGVLAKILIVFIL

-443 AMSHNAADV
+443 AMSHKAEDV
-452 KLTMEKENTP
+452 KLTMDKENTP

-481 YRWNDNISTIL
+481 YRWNDNVSTIL

-499 VEQQEA
+499 VEQQEQ
-505 RESVIGINGQADTI
+505 RESVIGTNGQADTI

-569 DNEEGCKMMASTVSN
+569 DNEEGCERMASTVSN
-584 LLYGIPIDAYARIS
+584 LLYGIPIDSYARIS

-632 VTLTGSQ
+632 VTLTGNQ

-667 AFMNRTIEATRAD
+667 AFINRTIEATRAD
-680 FTLPLGLYNNAKP
+680 LTLPLGLYNNAKP

-709 KVLEYGVN
+709 KVLEYGVK
-717 GDAIHSVAGSSN
+717 GDAIHSVAGSST

>member
-1 MTDQP
+1 
-6 SEGRD
+6 
-11 NFAPANEI
+11 
-19 NEESFMPAD
+19 MPAD
-28 GYGAEPEKRRSLA
+28 GYGEEPEKRRSLA

-84 SDAGYGRSAGDYSGS
+84 SDAGYGRSAGDYSGL

-106 AGGYSESD
+106 AGDYSESD
-114 ASYGRSQGG
+114 AGYGRSQGG

-130 GYEAGYRS
+130 GYRS
-138 SSHHSSRGD
+138 SRQHSSRGD

-284 EDIRYADR
+284 EDIRYADH
-292 GGQPEDVYYADRGGR
+292 GQRPEDVYYADRGQK

-326 DRGGRPEDVYYAD
+326 DRGGRPEDVYYED
-339 REGRPE
+339 RGQRPE

-355 AGQQENKSQEMGRT
+355 AGQQENQSQEMGRT

-388 HDASTIESSG
+388 RDASTIESSG

-410 TILGVLAKILIVFIV
+410 TILGVLAKILIFFIV

-443 AMSHNAADV
+443 AMSHKAEDV

-462 DDVEAIEDDGK
+462 DEVEEIEDDGK

-481 YRWNDNISTIL
+481 YRWNDNVSTIL

-569 DNEEGCKMMASTVSN
+569 DNEEGCKMMASAVSN

-612 TVKVLE
+612 TVKVIE

-680 FTLPLGLYNNAKP
+680 LTLPLGLYNNAKP

-717 GDAIHSVAGSSN
+717 GDAIHSVAGSST

>member
-1 MTDQP
+1 MNT
-6 SEGRD
+6 
-11 NFAPANEI
+11 
-19 NEESFMPAD
+19 
-28 GYGAEPEKRRSLA
+28 
-41 SHHRSHRHHSSSG
+41 
-54 SGSDA
+54 
-59 GYSRSSGSYSSSDA
+59 
-73 GYGRSAGDYSG
+73 
-84 SDAGYGRSAGDYSGS
+84 
-99 DAGYGRS
+99 
-106 AGGYSESD
+106 
-114 ASYGRSQGG
+114 
-123 YNDGYSA
+123 
-130 GYEAGYRS
+130 
-138 SSHHSSRGD
+138 
-147 YSDGYSAGYE
+147 
-157 AGLRSSRS
+157 
-165 SHSHHHSS
+165 
-173 RYSDGYDDGYESG
+173 
-186 HSSHHHSSRSSSHHS
+186 
-201 SRSSSSSGSKPGRL
+201 
-215 ASHHRSRHHHH
+215 
-226 HHHHS
+226 
-231 ESAQTDQNYVS
+231 V
-242 TYEALPIETG
+242 EALPIETG
-252 RIGIGTEVET
+252 RIGIGTDVEA
-262 VDLPLS
+262 VEIPLT

-292 GGQPEDVYYADRGGR
+292 GGR
-307 PEDVYYADRGQRPE
+307 PEDVYYADRVQRPEDVYYADRVQRPE

-326 DRGGRPEDVYYAD
+326 DRGGRPEDTYYSD
-339 REGRPE
+339 RSVSEGQRNN
-345 DVYYTDSSRG
+345 SG
-355 AGQQENKSQEMGRT
+355 QEMGRT

-381 AINPPKT
+381 AVNPPKT

-398 SRRRRKKQQKRK
+398 SRQRRKKQQKRQ
-410 TILGVLAKILIVFIV
+410 TILGVLAKILIFFIV
-425 LIIASIGGLVYLR
+425 LIIAAIGGLVYLR

-443 AMSHNAADV
+443 VMSHDAADI
-452 KLTMEKENTP
+452 KLTMDKDNTP

-584 LLYGIPIDAYARIS
+584 LLYGIPIDSYARIS

-612 TVKVLE
+612 TVKVIE

-632 VTLTGSQ
+632 VTLTGNQ

-680 FTLPLGLYNNAKP
+680 LTLPLGLYNNAKP

-717 GDAIHSVAGSSN
+717 GDAIHSVAGSST

>member
-6 SEGRD
+6 SEGRG
-11 NFAPANEI
+11 NFEPANEI
-19 NEESFMPAD
+19 SEESYIPVEE
-28 GYGAEPEKRRSLA
+28 YRAEPEVRRSLA

-54 SGSDA
+54 S
-59 GYSRSSGSYSSSDA
+59 SSGSYSSSGAGYSSSSGSYSSSGSGSGQYSSPDA
-73 GYGRSAGDYSG
+73 GYGRST
-84 SDAGYGRSAGDYSGS
+84 
-99 DAGYGRS
+99 
-106 AGGYSESD
+106 GGYS
-114 ASYGRSQGG
+114 
-123 YNDGYSA
+123 DGYSA

-138 SSHHSSRGD
+138 SHHSSQGN
-147 YSDGYSAGYE
+147 YSDGFSAGYE
-157 AGLRSSRS
+157 AGLRSSQSR
-165 SHSHHHSS
+165 SS

-186 HSSHHHSSRSSSHHS
+186 YRSSHHSSSHHSSHHHSSHH
-201 SRSSSSSGSKPGRL
+201 SSSSSGSKPGRL

-252 RIGIGTEVET
+252 RIGTEVET
-262 VDLPLS
+262 VDLPLT

-273 NLPYDDQAVRL
+273 NLPYEEQAVRL

-292 GGQPEDVYYADRGGR
+292 GQRPEDVYYADRGQR

-326 DRGGRPEDVYYAD
+326 DRGGRPEDTYYSD
-339 REGRPE
+339 RSASEGQRNN
-345 DVYYTDSSRG
+345 S
-355 AGQQENKSQEMGRT
+355 GQEVGRT

-398 SRRRRKKQQKRK
+398 SRRRRKKQQKRQ
-410 TILGVLAKILIVFIV
+410 TILGVLAKILIVFIL

-443 AMSHNAADV
+443 AMSHKAEDV
-452 KLTMEKENTP
+452 KLTMDKENTP

-481 YRWNDNISTIL
+481 YRWNDNVSTIL

-499 VEQQEA
+499 VEQQEQ
-505 RESVIGINGQADTI
+505 RESVIGTNGQADTI

-584 LLYGIPIDAYARIS
+584 LLYGIPIDSYARIS

-632 VTLTGSQ
+632 VTLTGNQ

-667 AFMNRTIEATRAD
+667 AFINRTIEATRAD
-680 FTLPLGLYNNAKP
+680 LTLPLGLYNNAKP

-709 KVLEYGVN
+709 KVLEYGVK
-717 GDAIHSVAGSSN
+717 GDAIHSVAGSST

>member
-11 NFAPANEI
+11 NFEPANEI
-19 NEESFMPAD
+19 SEEGYMPVEE
-28 GYGAEPEKRRSLA
+28 YRAEPEVRRSLA

-54 SGSDA
+54 SSGSSDA
-59 GYSRSSGSYSSSDA
+59 GYSRSSGSYSSSGT
-73 GYGRSAGDYSG
+73 GYSGSSGGYSSTEAYSGSSDLGFGRSSG
-84 SDAGYGRSAGDYSGS
+84 SYGSSDAGYGRSQ
-99 DAGYGRS
+99 
-106 AGGYSESD
+106 GGYS
-114 ASYGRSQGG
+114 
-123 YNDGYSA
+123 DGYSA

-138 SSHHSSRGD
+138 SRQHSSHGD
-147 YSDGYSAGYE
+147 YSDGFSAGYE
-157 AGLRSSRS
+157 AGYRSSHS
-165 SHSHHHSS
+165 SHNSHSHHHSS

-186 HSSHHHSSRSSSHHS
+186 YSSSRHHSSRSSSHHS
-201 SRSSSSSGSKPGRL
+201 SRSSSSSSSSKPGRL

-226 HHHHS
+226 HHHT
-231 ESAQTDQNYVS
+231 ESAQTDQNYVGTVES
-242 TYEALPIETG
+242 LPLETG
-252 RIGIGTEVET
+252 RIGIGTDVET
-262 VDLPLS
+262 VEIPLT
-268 LEEMK
+268 LDEMK
-273 NLPYDDQAVRL
+273 NLPYEEQKVH
-284 EDIRYADR
+284 
-292 GGQPEDVYYADRGGR
+292 PEDMYYADRGER

-326 DRGGRPEDVYYAD
+326 DRGGRPENGYYSDRGVNSEQRNNPNLDV
-339 REGRPE
+339 
-345 DVYYTDSSRG
+345 S
-355 AGQQENKSQEMGRT
+355 RT

-388 HDASTIESSG
+388 RDASTIESSG
-398 SRRRRKKQQKRK
+398 SRRRRKKQQKRQ
-410 TILGVLAKILIVFIV
+410 TILGILAKILIFFIV
-425 LIIASIGGLVYLR
+425 LIVAAIGGLVYLR

-443 AMSHNAADV
+443 AMSHDAADV

-462 DDVEAIEDDGK
+462 AEVEEIEDDGK

-499 VEQQEA
+499 VEQQEQ

-584 LLYGIPIDAYARIS
+584 LLYGIPIDSYARIS

-618 DMSSA
+618 DMTSA
-623 DPALVKDAK
+623 DPALTKDAS

-639 ALRYIRWRNKMV
+639 ALRYIRWRNPMV

-680 FTLPLGLYNNAKP
+680 LTLPLGLYNNAKP

-709 KVLEYGVN
+709 KVLEYGVS
-717 GDAIHSVAGSSN
+717 GDAIHSVAGSSI